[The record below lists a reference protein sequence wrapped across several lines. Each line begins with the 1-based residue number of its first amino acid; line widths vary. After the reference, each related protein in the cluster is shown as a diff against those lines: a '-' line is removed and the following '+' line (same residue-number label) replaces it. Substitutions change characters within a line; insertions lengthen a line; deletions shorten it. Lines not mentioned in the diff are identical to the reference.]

1 MQVAVWLVVIAVAEH
16 VTATEVIVGAGGG
29 VVVVFPLLLPPPPQ
43 PMADTKRQLRRANL
57 RLRSNM
63 ETFLS
68 VISRS

>member
-1 MQVAVWLVVIAVAEH
+1 VIAVAEH
-16 VTATEVIVGAGGG
+16 VTVTEVMVGAGGG
-29 VVVVFPLLLPPPPQ
+29 VVDVLPLLLPPLPQ

-68 VISRS
+68 VISKS